1 MYRWTRNKQELLNE
15 NKAEAFTAFKRIAQ
29 TRTSASVGGVKVDPV
44 IATAVVTAH
53 GKLSDTHAPSLA
65 AMPAEALA
73 QFGQSLI
80 KNGLHQEAVNE
91 CFSELLGEEE
101 DSYSSSVPFSRPNVK
116 HEAHSIGQSHEYF
129 RLPTDPAED
138 PYGKQHD
145 FPHADFGMLTMHT
158 DNAEVAHALAAQDPD
173 HPHYKGEHVQEGK
186 ASNSFL
192 SMDSIAGLEEAARR
206 PLTGPE
212 MARANKS
219 RAAAQAQIQG
229 NPDAKKKKATISY
242 TPQGKKNVVDF
253 GADPKTAKGQS
264 KNFLTG
270 INYMMPHTSS
280 GLKTVSG
287 KLYNLCANASAG
299 CSAACLHT
307 AGDPR
312 RMEGK
317 IGKRMRKTEQ
327 YKDDRKSFVAALHKQ
342 IAMTFDWMK
351 GKNKNTGLD
360 RAPKNMKLAI
370 RLNGTSD
377 IGWHGTSHHTEGKSL
392 MDHFD
397 GKGGRRRVQFYDY
410 TKNKTVAKNHR
421 EGKLPE
427 NYHITYSRDETPESD
442 AFAMDH
448 ISNGGTAAIVMRGV
462 SPKTG
467 LPCQHK
473 GSCGCLLPATYK
485 GHPVINGDKHDHR
498 FLDKKENGLAKHEGA
513 WVGLKAKGDA
523 MTDVTGF
530 VVHDPHLHP

>member
-1 MYRWTRNKQELLNE
+1 MYRWTRNKSHLINE
-15 NKAEAFTAFKRIAQ
+15 HKAEAFTAFKRIAQ
-29 TRTSASVGGVKVDPV
+29 TRTPASVGGVKVDPV
-44 IATAVVTAH
+44 TATAVVTAH
-53 GKLSDTHAPSLA
+53 GKLSDTHAQSLA

-80 KNGLHQEAVNE
+80 KKGMHQEAVNE

-101 DSYSSSVPFSRPNVK
+101 DEEDPHGKTHYFPNVK
-116 HEAHSIGQSHEYF
+116 HEAH
-129 RLPTDPAED
+129 
-138 PYGKQHD
+138 
-145 FPHADFGMLTMHT
+145 HADFGMLTMST
-158 DNAEVAHALAAQDPD
+158 DNAEVARALAAQDPE
-173 HPHYKGEHVQEGK
+173 HPDYKGELVQGEK
-186 ASNSFL
+186 SSNSFL
-192 SMDSIAGLEEAARR
+192 SMESIAGLEEAANR

-212 MARANKS
+212 MERTNKARAV
-219 RAAAQAQIQG
+219 AQAQIQG
-229 NPDAKKKKATISY
+229 DPDAKKKKTTISY

-264 KNFLTG
+264 KNYLTG
-270 INYMMPHTSS
+270 INYMMPHTTS
-280 GLKTVSG
+280 GLKTG
-287 KLYNLCANASAG
+287 AGNPYNLCADASSG
-299 CSAACLHT
+299 CSKSCLHT
-307 AGDPR
+307 SGDPR

-317 IGKRMRKTEQ
+317 ISKRMRKTEQ
-327 YKDDRKSFVAALHKQ
+327 YKDNRKSFVAALHKQ
-342 IAMTFDWMK
+342 IGMTFDWMK
-351 GKNKNTGLD
+351 GKNKDTGLD
-360 RAPKNMKLAI
+360 RAPKGMKLAI

-377 IGWHGTSHHTEGKSL
+377 IGWHGTGHHHEGKSL

-467 LPCQHK
+467 APCNHK
-473 GSCGCLLPATYK
+473 GSCGCVLPSTYK
-485 GHPVINGDKHDHR
+485 GHPVIDGDKHDHR
-498 FLDKKENGLAKHEGA
+498 FLDKKENGLAAREGA

-523 MTDVTGF
+523 MDDTTGF